1 MTILEAGQP
10 GALVE
15 TGPTSSIFDA
25 PTQRGHGRLRL
36 RPVRL
41 EAMAQVEPGFLEQR
55 LIEISDLVRHGL
67 RDALSALELGD
78 FAIAQRVIEADDEVD
93 RLCLALDRD
102 AEILLV
108 GKVVPARDIAL
119 VLASTRIARNL
130 ERMADQCVTIA
141 KLVQAGGNDEPGSD
155 AVRASLEE
163 MGRRGERM
171 LEAATDALSHRDVE
185 RARQLDELDN
195 LVDDLNRSVVEQVLE
210 IGGDRAR
217 REWGLR
223 MVLVARALER
233 IADNAVDIAEQVCYV
248 VTGELREFSDAS
260 HPDERPGRGR
270 VVLRPRPRPARGPT
284 DSGTGRCSQRR
295 RAAVP

>member
-1 MTILEAGQP
+1 
-10 GALVE
+10 
-15 TGPTSSIFDA
+15 
-25 PTQRGHGRLRL
+25 
-36 RPVRL
+36 
-41 EAMAQVEPGFLEQR
+41 MAEVGSGFLEQR
-55 LIEISDLVRHGL
+55 LIEVSDLVRHGL

-78 FAIAQRVIEADDEVD
+78 FVIAQRVIDADDEVD

-141 KLVQAGGNDEPGSD
+141 KLVQAGGNDEPG
-155 AVRASLEE
+155 AEGVRGTLDE

-171 LEAATDALSHRDVE
+171 LEAATDALTHRDAA
-185 RARQLDELDN
+185 RAQQLEQLDN
-195 LVDDLNRSVVEQVLE
+195 LVDDLNRSVVEQVLV
-210 IGGDRAR
+210 IGGDHAR

-223 MVLVARALER
+223 MVLAARALER
-233 IADNAVDIAEQVCYV
+233 IADNAVDIAEQASYV

-260 HPDERPGRGR
+260 HPDEH
-270 VVLRPRPRPARGPT
+270 
-284 DSGTGRCSQRR
+284 SGE
-295 RAAVP
+295 AA